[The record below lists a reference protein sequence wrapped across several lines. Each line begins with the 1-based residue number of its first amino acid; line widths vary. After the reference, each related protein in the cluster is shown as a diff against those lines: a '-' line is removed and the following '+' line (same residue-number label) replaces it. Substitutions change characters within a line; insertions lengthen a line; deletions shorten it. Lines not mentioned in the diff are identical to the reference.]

1 MSAAISVIMILGFI
15 VIYNIIIEIY
25 SVIFRMTGLTKE
37 KSLFQTI
44 SLLTNS
50 GFTTQESEIIANNK
64 LRRRIATLAMITGY
78 AFSVVIV
85 SLIINLLLK
94 LNMEQADNTLII
106 VLISFAAFIL
116 IMIVSKIPFTRK
128 LFDKIV
134 EGIASKIL
142 KKSKNNN
149 VITQL
154 DNYGKDAI
162 CEIVINFVPELL
174 YNKPLYKTNLKTDY
188 NINILMLKR
197 KNRVVDVTKDTIF
210 QKGDSIVI
218 FGSLQNIKDIFGP
231 SGNKK
236 EVEEVLEK
244 FNLENEIDLIDNYGK
259 DAMAEVTVNRLPDQF
274 KDTTLFRS
282 RIKEDNHCTVL
293 VVKRDDMP
301 ITIDKDTIIKK
312 GDKITLFGPYLQI
325 KKVFLDRYKDRDI
338 NNY

>member
-15 VIYNIIIEIY
+15 VIYNGIIEIY
-25 SVIFRMTGLTKE
+25 SVLFRMTGLTKE
-37 KSLFQTI
+37 KSVFQTI
-44 SLLTNS
+44 SLLTNC

-94 LNMEQADNTLII
+94 LNMEQADNTLVI
-106 VLISFAAFIL
+106 VLLSFGLFIL
-116 IMIVSKIPFTRK
+116 IMIISKIPFTRK
-128 LFDKIV
+128 QFDKII
-134 EGIASKIL
+134 EKIATKLL
-142 KKSKNNN
+142 KRNNN
-149 VITQL
+149 NNIITQL

-162 CEIVINFVPELL
+162 CEITINFVPELL
-174 YNKPLYKTNLKTDY
+174 FNKPLFQTNLKTEY

-197 KNRVVDVTKDTIF
+197 KNRVIDVTKDTIF

-244 FNLENEIDLIDNYGK
+244 FNTENTIDLIDNYGK
-259 DAMAEVTVNRLPDQF
+259 DAMAEVTVNRLPEQF
-274 KDTTLFRS
+274 SDTTLFS
-282 RIKEDNHCTVL
+282 SGIKENNHCVVL
-293 VVKRDDMP
+293 VVKRDDIP
-301 ITIDKDTIIKK
+301 ITIDKNTIIKE

-325 KKVFLDRYKDRDI
+325 KKVFLERYKDKDI
-338 NNY
+338 NV